1 MGIDQAKRV
10 AHSKA
15 RPAELFL
22 ALTPPLGAGFPAL
35 AAIYLSVRKG
45 RQLGQ
50 GLASDLSSLWWWAIL
65 LALGLASAAFA
76 SDKGVAA
83 IGVVSAALCFW
94 LYAVGRYLI
103 EDPPAFLRWFMRAVG
118 SLAAL
123 GVVEALTK
131 VEVVL
136 SLGNLSLVVMSPANK
151 GTLFGMGGNGLGPF
165 FLYALIYGL
174 GLLTLPSAEEEASSR
189 LRRQAEGL
197 FLFAVSAVAIGLL
210 EIRNA
215 IFGALIGT
223 GVLVAG
229 GFAPWVGAL
238 TVGGFGA
245 LMALYP
251 HLGERMVAVLAAGA
265 EPGRRMVIAS
275 ALQMIKEHPLL
286 GVGPHNFLVV
296 YQRYRDPREL
306 ENLCNPHNSFLR
318 FSSEW
323 GLPAAL
329 LFFSWIYWRLW
340 TVWRSTG
347 GTFRRTNSAA
357 ALKRVLVAVLVG
369 FTGTFM
375 FDDPLFTFFEVL
387 PFWLLLGLLENPG
400 W

>member
-1 MGIDQAKRV
+1 MGSAQEKRV
-10 AHSKA
+10 THSRA
-15 RPAELFL
+15 QPVELFL

-45 RQLGQ
+45 RQLVR
-50 GLASDLSSLWWWAIL
+50 GLASDPFFLWWWAIL

-76 SDKGVAA
+76 SDKGTAVV
-83 IGVVSAALCFW
+83 GVVSAALCFW

-136 SLGNLSLVVMSPANK
+136 SLGKQSLVVMSPAHK

-165 FLYALIYGL
+165 FLYALVYGL
-174 GLLTLPSAEEEASSR
+174 GLLALPRGERASAR
-189 LRRQAEGL
+189 IRRQVEGL
-197 FLFAVSAVAIGLL
+197 LLFAVSAAAIGLL
-210 EIRNA
+210 GIRNA
-215 IFGALIGT
+215 IFGALVGT

-238 TVGGFGA
+238 AAGGFGA
-245 LMALYP
+245 LMALYRP
-251 HLGERMVAVLAAGA
+251 LGERIVAVFGAGA
-265 EPGRRMVIAS
+265 EAGRRMVAAS
-275 ALQMIKEHPLL
+275 ALQMIKEHPFL

-296 YQRYRDPREL
+296 YERYRNPQEL
-306 ENLCNPHNSFLR
+306 ENLGNPHNSFLR
-318 FSSEW
+318 FGSEW
-323 GLPAAL
+323 GLPAAV
-329 LFFSWIYWRLW
+329 LFFGWIYWRLW
-340 TVWRSTG
+340 SAWRAAG
-347 GTFRRTNSAA
+347 RGLKVADSAA

-387 PFWLLLGLLENPG
+387 PFWLLLGLLENPA